1 MKKEQFKQ
9 IVKNKLV
16 SIKVDRLHKSTR
28 ITLNKSKIIE
38 DWFKVISKV
47 ELITNP
53 LKIGQ
58 KEKREIYYPRD
69 KFIKYE
75 HNNEYYNVM
84 GDLDKFLFCYASI
97 NMAILRFVG
106 RKVVIEIDEL
116 ITKER
121 IKEALNDFNTKVA
134 SLYKNRI
141 KPFVAVSTI
150 EVN

>member
-121 IKEALNDFNTKVA
+121 IKEALNEFNTKVA